1 MYASTGVSTGAQQFK
16 SMEDD
21 MDYRKMY
28 EEKKLTPQQAA
39 RYVRSGDTVG
49 STTAICE
56 PLTII
61 NEMCEYALA
70 EGLSDIKLVK
80 NCMMPMNARYTKPD
94 MKGIVTPVGLFLGSS
109 ELRQMAGQGLADF
122 IPCNL
127 SQQLD
132 IWRDIKPR
140 IATILV
146 SPMDDKGYFTFTMA
160 PLDGRTLVDEADIVL
175 AETSPYLPRIQ
186 GSNMVHISE
195 IDGVVES
202 EIKLPVLPLTEP
214 AENDIKIAEYVV
226 ERIPDGAC
234 IQFGIGRVPDAVGML
249 LKEKKNL
256 GIHTELMCSSM
267 YELIKAGA
275 VDNSRKNIDKGMT
288 VFTFCGGTQEMYDYL
303 DDNPAVRGMPV
314 DYVNNPN
321 VIAQNDNVISIN
333 ACLEMDIF
341 GQVCS
346 ESIGPR
352 RITGS
357 GGQLD
362 FIRGANA
369 SKGGRSFLVVHSTA
383 KGGTVSTIKPM
394 LTEGAHVT
402 TPMNEVDCVV
412 TEYGVAELMFK
423 TASQRVKSL
432 ISIAHPDM
440 RDELTF
446 HAKKIG
452 LMI

>member
-1 MYASTGVSTGAQQFK
+1 
-16 SMEDD
+16 
-21 MDYRKMY
+21 MDYRKLY
-28 EEKKLTPQQAA
+28 EEKKKSPEELAK
-39 RYVRSGDTVG
+39 YVRSGDTIG

-56 PLTII
+56 PLTVI
-61 NEMCEYALA
+61 NAICDRAVA
-70 EGLSDIKLVK
+70 EDMTGIRLVK
-80 NCMMPMNARYTKPD
+80 NCMMPMNARYTHED
-94 MKGIVTPVGLFLGSS
+94 LKGRVTPVGLFLGSS
-109 ELRQMAGQGLADF
+109 ELRQMVSHGTADF
-122 IPCNL
+122 VPCNL

-132 IWRDIKPR
+132 IWRDLKPR

-146 SPMDDKGYFTFTMA
+146 SPMDDKGYMTFTLA
-160 PLDGRTLVDEADIVL
+160 PLDGRTLVDEAEIVL
-175 AETSPYLPRIQ
+175 AEVSPHLPRIQ
-186 GSNMVHISE
+186 GSTTVHISE
-195 IDGVVES
+195 IDALCET
-202 EIKLPVLPLTEP
+202 EIKLPVIPLTQP
-214 AENDIKIAEYVV
+214 GENDVKIAEYVA

-234 IQFGIGRVPDAVGML
+234 IQFGIGKVPDAVGML

-275 VDNSRKNIDKGMT
+275 VDNSRKNIDRGMT

-314 DYVNNPN
+314 DYVNDPN

-346 ESIGPR
+346 ESIGPN

-369 SKGGRSFLVVHSTA
+369 SKGGKSFLVVHATA
-383 KGGTVSTIKPM
+383 KGGSISTIKPM

-412 TEYGVAELMFK
+412 TEYGVAELKFK
-423 TASQRVKSL
+423 TASERVRRL

-452 LMI
+452 IMI

>member
-1 MYASTGVSTGAQQFK
+1 
-16 SMEDD
+16 
-21 MDYRKMY
+21 MDFRALY
-28 EEKKLTPQQAA
+28 EEKKSTPEEMAK
-39 RYVRSGDTVG
+39 YVRSGDTIG

-56 PLTII
+56 PLTLI
-61 NEMCEYALA
+61 NAICERALA
-70 EGLSDIKLVK
+70 EGLRDIRLVK

-109 ELRQMAGQGLADF
+109 ELRQMVGQGLADF
-122 IPCNL
+122 VPCNL

-132 IWRDIKPR
+132 VWRDIKPR
-140 IATILV
+140 VATILV
-146 SPMDDKGYFTFTMA
+146 SPIDDKGYMTFTMA
-160 PLDGRTLVDEADIVL
+160 PLDGRTLVEEADIVL
-175 AETSPYLPRIQ
+175 AEMSPNLPRIQ
-186 GSNMVHISE
+186 GNNAVHISE
-195 IDGVVES
+195 ITAFCETD
-202 EIKLPVLPLTEP
+202 IALPAIPLTQP
-214 AENDIKIAEYVV
+214 GENDIRIAEYVV
-226 ERIPDGAC
+226 DRIPDGAC
-234 IQFGIGRVPDAVGML
+234 IQFGIGRVPDAVGTL
-249 LKEKKNL
+249 LKDKKNL

-288 VFTFCGGTQEMYDYL
+288 VFTFCGGTQEMYDFL

-314 DYVNNPN
+314 DYVNNPEI
-321 VIAQNDNVISIN
+321 IAKNDNVVSIN
-333 ACLEMDIF
+333 ACLEMDILW
-341 GQVCS
+341 QVCS

-369 SKGGRSFLVVHSTA
+369 SKGGQSFLVVHSTA

-394 LTEGAHVT
+394 LAEGAHVT

-412 TEYGVAELMFK
+412 TEYGVAELKFK
-423 TASQRVKSL
+423 TASQRAQRL
-432 ISIAHPDM
+432 IDIAHPDM
-440 RDELTF
+440 REELLF